1 MQLPFLTKI
10 KQAVE
15 HLLLRKSGK
24 FAKKIFY
31 YLEADKK
38 HSCRVSVTG
47 KAVKAGD
54 SLGTT
59 FPCRSFF
66 TAEEKYINILQEKL
80 LLQCCKVFIFFLKC
94 KVYYT
99 KILFGR
105 TFDRIIFYLF
115 FVNIS
120 MVFSQV
126 YFS

>member
-24 FAKKIFY
+24 FAKTIFY

-59 FPCRSFF
+59 FPYRSFF

-80 LLQCCKVFIFFLKC
+80 SVLLQS
-94 KVYYT
+94 
-99 KILFGR
+99 
-105 TFDRIIFYLF
+105 FYLSF
-115 FVNIS
+115 FQNVKYIIQKLYS
-120 MVFSQV
+120 VEHSIESFFI

>member
-15 HLLLRKSGK
+15 HLLLRK

-31 YLEADKK
+31 YLEADTK

-80 LLQCCKVFIFFLKC
+80 SVLLQS
-94 KVYYT
+94 
-99 KILFGR
+99 
-105 TFDRIIFYLF
+105 FYLF
-115 FVNIS
+115 S
-120 MVFSQV
+120 KM
-126 YFS
+126 